1 MILEVSSSKMMP
13 SQGLKTGFGSKRD
26 GREIAIG
33 LLPAT
38 DIIAVINSI
47 FHKQGRN
54 GKCEIEF
61 HGKGWLNTTSTLE
74 VSPLQLYI
82 YMGCHAY

>member
-1 MILEVSSSKMMP
+1 MMP

-38 DIIAVINSI
+38 DIIAMINSI
-47 FHKQGRN
+47 DCKEGRN

-61 HGKGWLNTTSTLE
+61 RGKGRLNTTSTPE
-74 VSPLQLYI
+74 VSPFQIYI
-82 YMGCHAY
+82 